1 MCASEPAFGGGVL
14 QSEMESEC
22 LVEIGEE
29 NCAELAA
36 ACTETV
42 DRDGAD
48 LFGSGFR
55 VSLQTGD
62 CGREQYLERIEAG
75 DVRRDGDNGED
86 AASESSGGCVGAVIA
101 DDHRWSSFV
110 GFGTTHGVEV
120 DEADLAA
127 SHQPSPSA
135 RAESQASDSSLVS
148 QSDHAAS

>member
-1 MCASEPAFGGGVL
+1 MCASEPAFGDGLL

-29 NCAELAA
+29 NRVELAD

-62 CGREQYLERIEAG
+62 RGREQYLER
-75 DVRRDGDNGED
+75 V
-86 AASESSGGCVGAVIA
+86 
-101 DDHRWSSFV
+101 
-110 GFGTTHGVEV
+110 
-120 DEADLAA
+120 
-127 SHQPSPSA
+127 
-135 RAESQASDSSLVS
+135 QA
-148 QSDHAAS
+148 